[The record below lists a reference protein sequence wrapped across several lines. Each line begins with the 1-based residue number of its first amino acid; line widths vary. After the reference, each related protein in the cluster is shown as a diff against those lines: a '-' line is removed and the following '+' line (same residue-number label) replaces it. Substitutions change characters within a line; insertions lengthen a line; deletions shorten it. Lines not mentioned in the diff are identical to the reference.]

1 VTQLPGQGSL
11 PLASPALG
19 HRHFKTLSFSFVGL
33 AGKWYVQACPEQY
46 QLLVQI
52 LYLFVA
58 FFDLPG
64 EASMS
69 QRNGVQ
75 IGVNHVGGEVA
86 LVICNR
92 GDHIDGRY
100 KHVSL
105 ERLELD
111 RGLVDCLKN
120 ESITFILKVISVREN
135 TTEGQL
141 TFDLFV
147 GAFDDH
153 GPVPHVHDD
162 ERLRNA
168 QLVVVLRPSEARSRQ
183 RDFVVALTLLLLHP
197 ETDSVWFFKSF
208 QSR

>member
-86 LVICNR
+86 LVVCDR

-100 KHVSL
+100 KNVSL

-120 ESITFILKVISVREN
+120 ESITFI
-135 TTEGQL
+135 
-141 TFDLFV
+141 FDLFV

-197 ETDSVWFFKSF
+197 NYVNC
-208 QSR
+208 